1 MQRHQLTRSAVD
13 SISELMSSA
22 SWACRVQLW
31 LGDMIRIK
39 SAKHQSLA
47 RRGVIAMIPVLN
59 PRRAPAIL
67 PGRRARVALTHRI
80 RGAWRA
86 TMRRT
91 FARLCVVGVMWI
103 GGGVMAVPAAASVRG
118 APSIAFTPAS
128 QDYGTLSVGQTAS
141 QTFVLKNSGGSATVA
156 LTVSL
161 SGSVA
166 FTKRADSCTATS
178 LGPNKMCSVTVTY
191 APTTTGTSDS
201 ATLTGPVKKRARL
214 QPRPSPARPKP
225 HLKSCANRTEARSL
239 SPPCPTTCGPVLGG
253 ATRPPTISEPRRTR
267 LQVLASR
274 RRKRLQCQ
282 RVRRSGQ
289 LLLSA

>member
-1 MQRHQLTRSAVD
+1 MGLSRPALAWGHDPDQVREASVAGSPGCHRYDPRLEPASRARDTAWAARQGRADTSDPGGLEGNYATNFCAAMCCRRNVDRWRCHGCSRRSERTRCAVD
-13 SISELMSSA
+13 CVHSGVAGLRDAQRRSD
-22 SWACRVQLW
+22 RV
-31 LGDMIRIK
+31 
-39 SAKHQSLA
+39 
-47 RRGVIAMIPVLN
+47 
-59 PRRAPAIL
+59 
-67 PGRRARVALTHRI
+67 
-80 RGAWRA
+80 
-86 TMRRT
+86 
-91 FARLCVVGVMWI
+91 
-103 GGGVMAVPAAASVRG
+103 
-118 APSIAFTPAS
+118 
-128 QDYGTLSVGQTAS
+128 

-267 LQVLASR
+267 LQVLASQTAETAPVPAGPKEWPTSSVSVTHALCLPNDGACR
-274 RRKRLQCQ
+274 FRGRGRP
-282 RVRRSGQ
+282 G
-289 LLLSA
+289 